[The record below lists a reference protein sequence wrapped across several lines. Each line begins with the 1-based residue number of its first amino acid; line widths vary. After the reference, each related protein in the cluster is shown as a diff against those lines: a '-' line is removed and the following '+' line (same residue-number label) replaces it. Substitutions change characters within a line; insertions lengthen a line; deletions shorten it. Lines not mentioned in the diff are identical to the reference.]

1 MRHRRAYRSGWRAA
15 RLITTAVF
23 LSWATRPRTVVVYE
37 VTYYYRDGTWYT
49 KSMHEGETVYVVI
62 SAPTGY
68 EVESLPGDAL
78 AIEVDGQT
86 YYLSEH
92 TFYTKI
98 QRDGKDLY
106 VVVDPPPGAQV
117 SSIPPDAME
126 HEESGVTVYQ
136 YDETFYSKD
145 ADEGGNEVYV
155 VEPPP
160 PEEEL
165 ESVPDDAVTFAV
177 DEETYYYV
185 GYASYVSDDEGGYV
199 TSEPPLGGIAP
210 QLPDG
215 ATVIQEGGETF
226 FQLDTVF
233 FKMVQTESGTAYEV
247 IPAPD
252 GSEIVDE
259 G

>member
-1 MRHRRAYRSGWRAA
+1 MRHRRSYRSGWRAA

-23 LSWATRPRTVVVYE
+23 LSWVTRPRTVVVYE
-37 VTYYYRDGTWYT
+37 VTYYNHDGTWYT
-49 KSMHEGETVYVVI
+49 QSMHEGETVYVVI
-62 SAPTGY
+62 STPTGY
-68 EVESLPGDAL
+68 EVESLPDDAL
-78 AIEVDGQT
+78 VIEVDGQT

-98 QRDGKDLY
+98 QREGKDLY

-145 ADEGGNEVYV
+145 ADDGGNEYYV

-185 GYASYVSDDEGGYV
+185 GYALYVSDEEGGYV

-233 FKMVQTESGTAYEV
+233 FQMVETESGTAYEV